1 MDTFDYVIVGSG
13 AAGSVLANRLSEDGS
28 VSVCV
33 LEAGPPD
40 NNPYI
45 RIPAGYIKN
54 LNNPDVAWQFRSEPA
69 PGTAGRDVYLPQ
81 GKVMG
86 GSTAINGLVYNRG
99 QAADFDRWASLGATG
114 WGYQDVLPYF
124 RRSERRLNGD
134 PEFRGTDGPMQIS
147 DIQAPDPICDAWIQ
161 GVAANGLP
169 RDNDYNAK
177 SQRGCGYYQRFIHGR
192 RRITAVSAFLKPA
205 IQRGGVTVKTNA
217 LATRIVFEGK
227 RATGV
232 TYWPNADRTKAVTVR
247 ARREVI
253 VSAGTVNSARL
264 LQLSGV
270 GPAALLQSLG
280 IEVIHDLP
288 GVGEN
293 FQDHYF
299 VRMATR
305 FKPGVLTLNQKAR
318 GWRLAM
324 QVARW
329 VAGQPSILA
338 LSPSVAY
345 AFLNSADFAGQPDLQ
360 FVFAPGTYRPGRVY
374 ELDDFPGATCG
385 FTQQR
390 PESTGYI
397 RLCSADPL
405 EMPVIQPNYLQ
416 AEQDQQVALRGMR
429 LVRRFMASDSL
440 APMVDQE
447 AFPGAEIES
456 DEQLLAFARETG
468 NTGYHLVG
476 SCTMGEAGTKGAVVS
491 PSLQVHG
498 MEGLRVIDASVMP
511 RVTSS
516 NTCAATLMIA
526 EKGADL
532 VKSAAGQQS

>member
-1 MDTFDYVIVGSG
+1 METFDYVIVGSG
-13 AAGSVLANRLSEDGS
+13 AAGSVLANRLSEDPS
-28 VSVCV
+28 VTICV

-40 NNPYI
+40 SNPYI

-54 LNNPDVAWQFRSEPA
+54 LNNPSVAWQFRSEPA
-69 PGTAGRDVYLPQ
+69 PASANRDVYLPQ
-81 GKVMG
+81 GKVLG

-99 QAADFDRWASLGATG
+99 QASDFDQWASLGATG
-114 WGYQDVLPYF
+114 WSYSDVLPYF
-124 RRSERRLNGD
+124 RRSETRLNGD
-134 PEFRGTDGPMQIS
+134 PAFRGTDGPMQIS
-147 DIQAPDPICDAWIQ
+147 DIQAPDPICDAWIDA
-161 GVAANGLP
+161 VAANGLP
-169 RDNDYNAK
+169 RHNDYNGE
-177 SQRGCGYYQRFIHGR
+177 SQRGCGYYQRFIHRG
-192 RRITAVSAFLKPA
+192 RRITAVSAFLGPA
-205 IQRGGVTVKTNA
+205 RKRGNITVKTNA
-217 LATRIVFEGK
+217 LATQIVFEGK

-232 TYWPNADRTKAVTVR
+232 TYWPNADRSHPVTVR

-270 GPAALLQSLG
+270 GPAPLLQSLG
-280 IEVIHDLP
+280 IDVVHDLP

-299 VRMATR
+299 VRMAVR
-305 FKPGVLTLNQKAR
+305 FKAGVMTLNQRAR
-318 GWRLAM
+318 GWRLGV

-329 VAGQPSILA
+329 MAGQPSILA

-345 AFLNSADFAGQPDLQ
+345 AFLNSSDIEAQPDLQ

-390 PESTGYI
+390 PESKGYI
-397 RLCSADPL
+397 RLRSADPL

-416 AEQDQQVALRGMR
+416 AELDQQVTLRGMR
-429 LVRRFMASDSL
+429 LVRRFMGSDTLS
-440 APMVDQE
+440 PMYEQE
-447 AFPGAEIES
+447 AFPGADIES
-456 DEQLLAFARETG
+456 DDDLLAFARETG

-476 SCTMGEAGTKGAVVS
+476 SCTMGEQGTAGAVVD
-491 PSLQVHG
+491 PSLRVHG
-498 MEGLRVIDASVMP
+498 MDGLRVIDASVMP

-532 VKSAAGQQS
+532 VKAGAA